1 MIFRKKLT
9 KGFTLL
15 EVMAAIAV
23 FSVGILGV
31 YALVPMAILLGSEN
45 SDRFTAAQ
53 LALEGLE
60 IARNIRDSN
69 WLEQNNNPSNLW
81 NEGLD
86 NCAAGC
92 EADYTTLQNI
102 DPTLTFYGVGRYL
115 KIDSQGFFNYAN
127 GVSTEKFKRKI
138 TITNEVGAL
147 NISVEVEWSKKYP
160 VLVLTEKLYDWR

>member
-1 MIFRKKLT
+1 MMVFEKKKL
-9 KGFTLL
+9 GFTLL
-15 EVMAAIAV
+15 EIMVAIAV

-60 IARNIRDSN
+60 IVRNIRDSN
-69 WLEQNNNPSNLW
+69 WLEQNSNPSNLW

-92 EADYTTLQNI
+92 EVDYTTLQNI
-102 DPTLTFYGVGRYL
+102 DPILTSYGAGRYL

-127 GVSTEKFKRKI
+127 GTSTEKFKRKI
-138 TITNEVGAL
+138 TIANQAGAL
-147 NISVEVEWSKKYP
+147 NISVGVEWSKKYP
-160 VLVLTEKLYDWR
+160 LLVLTEKLYDWR